1 LRGKRKRDEH
11 AASRFEIRVILRE
24 ERKGK
29 GWKGKERKEKVG
41 DDIVILRMKQK
52 ERKRGRKERHIE
64 RKQNGSGVKKM
75 T

>member
-11 AASRFEIRVILRE
+11 GASRFEIRVILRE
-24 ERKGK
+24 ER
-29 GWKGKERKEKVG
+29 KGKERKEKVG